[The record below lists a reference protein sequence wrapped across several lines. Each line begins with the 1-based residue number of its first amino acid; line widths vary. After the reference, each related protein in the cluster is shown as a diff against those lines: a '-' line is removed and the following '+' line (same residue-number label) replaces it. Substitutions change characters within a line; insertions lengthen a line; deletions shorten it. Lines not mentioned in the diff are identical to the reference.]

1 VVFPPSFEIHGDVV
15 FQPLGDHLAFVNG
28 DLALKPDELNPVID
42 ALHKNGLV
50 FQAMHQHF
58 FDLDPM
64 VWFIHF
70 RGTGQPVKLAQ
81 ALRRVIGVTAA
92 PLPQTM
98 PSKPSTPFSG
108 KSLDKILHGTAEVGA
123 NGVITITTTRRHTV
137 KIGNVQVEPD
147 VNIST
152 NVEFLPL
159 DPKGTRAA
167 VAPDFSMTA
176 AEIGPVM
183 RTMRGH
189 GWEVGCLYNQE
200 TAESPQLYFA
210 HMFAVGDP
218 YTLARQVR
226 QGLNHTR
233 AE

>member
-1 VVFPPSFEIHGDVV
+1 
-15 FQPLGDHLAFVNG
+15 
-28 DLALKPDELNPVID
+28 
-42 ALHKNGLV
+42 
-50 FQAMHQHF
+50 
-58 FDLDPM
+58 M

-70 RGTGQPVKLAQ
+70 RGTGHPVKLAQ
-81 ALRRVIGVTAA
+81 AIRRVLGATST
-92 PLPQTM
+92 PLPQSM
-98 PSKPSTPFSG
+98 PSNPTTPFSG
-108 KSLDKILHGTAEVGA
+108 KRLETILHGTGEVGGD
-123 NGVITITTTRRHTV
+123 GVITITTARRHTV
-137 KIGNVQVEPD
+137 RIGGVIVEPD

-159 DPKGTRAA
+159 DANGTRAA

-176 AEIGPVM
+176 AEVGPVM

-189 GWEVGCLYNQE
+189 GFEVGCLYNQE
-200 TAESPQLYFA
+200 TGESPQLYFA

-218 YTLARQVR
+218 YELAHQVR